1 MSKNNPKTIADLKI
15 DWTFDYSTLNRYFND
30 TRSEFR
36 KLNTEIHDLLI
47 AKRKYKFFVSY
58 SNETFEINVMNWHS
72 RELTDL
78 ILELDYQIYSLQ
90 VGEKL
95 SKLLILDRFEL
106 IKKNEFRIHV
116 KS

>member
-1 MSKNNPKTIADLKI
+1 MSKTKPKTIADLKI
-15 DWTFDYSTLNRYFND
+15 NWTFDYSTSDRYFND

-47 AKRKYKFFVSY
+47 AKRKYKCFVSY
-58 SNETFEINVMNWHS
+58 SNVSFEINVTNWINH
-72 RELTDL
+72 EVIDL

-90 VGEKL
+90 ADEKL

-106 IKKNEFRIHV
+106 IRKDEFRIHV

>member
-1 MSKNNPKTIADLKI
+1 MSKTKSKTIADLKI
-15 DWTFDYSTLNRYFND
+15 NWTFDYSKADRDYHD

-58 SNETFEINVMNWHS
+58 SNETFEVNLINWINHEVI
-72 RELTDL
+72 DL
-78 ILELDYQIYSLQ
+78 VLELDYQIYSLQ
-90 VGEKL
+90 ADEKL

-106 IKKNEFRIHV
+106 IRKDEFRIHV
-116 KS
+116 KE

>member
-36 KLNTEIHDLLI
+36 RWNAEIHNLLI

-58 SNETFEINVMNWHS
+58 SNETFEVNLINWINHEVI
-72 RELTDL
+72 DL
-78 ILELDYQIYSLQ
+78 VLELDYQIYSLQ
-90 VGEKL
+90 ADEKL

-106 IKKNEFRIHV
+106 IRKDEFRIHV
-116 KS
+116 KE